1 MVTTPITENGVMF
14 VNLVNTK
21 DMNTNRNQSDLDF
34 SKTMQDVTNRSHT
47 TESVV
52 EPVKTKVENKVVEK
66 KNDKPDIQ
74 NDVSSDKQTT
84 TSQEVEA
91 RQKEVVTESEETPD
105 VITGELKEG
114 VKNSAKEILAKL
126 AEQLEMDEED
136 ILNAMN
142 CLGMTLTDLLN
153 ADDMT
158 TLFVE
163 LSGSDM
169 MSLVTNEELYACIQ
183 DLTSALQETV
193 EELLEEFGIT
203 EDVLKQA
210 CEQIQKE
217 TQSLNVMAP
226 VSFEEKLVDSQVTE
240 EIPESV
246 ITIQK
251 DVPKEVEK
259 KPGVEEQEV
268 VVEDFSDD
276 VEEVEEPAKTGQ
288 ETSQDA
294 NDMEQPDK
302 KSDLESIL
310 HKKEDH
316 SNAHMSQ
323 REYSTVTNDFEVDM
337 TKSILGEEK
346 LYQPDTE
353 NIMKQIMDYMH
364 VKVKEEVTEMEMQLH
379 PASLGTVNLQL
390 TARGG
395 SITAQ
400 FTVQNETVKSAME
413 TQIVQLKEELE
424 SQGVK
429 VEAVEVTLASHGFER
444 NLNEQNRGQSE
455 PNEQNKVKTNRRRI
469 INLNEYDSL
478 EMMEADGDDATR
490 IAMEMMASNGN
501 SLDML
506 A

>member
-1 MVTTPITENGVMF
+1 MVTTPIAENGVMF

-21 DMNTNRNQSDLDF
+21 DMSTNREQGGLDF

-66 KNDKPDIQ
+66 KNDKPEIQ
-74 NDVSSDKQTT
+74 NDVSSDKQTAT
-84 TSQEVEA
+84 PKEVEA
-91 RQKEVVTESEETPD
+91 QQKKVVAGSEEATD
-105 VITGELKEG
+105 AVTGELKEC
-114 VKNSAKEILAKL
+114 VKKSAKEILTML
-126 AEQLEMDEED
+126 SEQLEMDEED
-136 ILNAMN
+136 ILNAMS

-153 ADDMT
+153 ADDVT

-163 LSGSDM
+163 LSGNDM
-169 MSLVTNEELYACIQ
+169 MGLVTNEELYACVQ
-183 DLTSALQETV
+183 ELTAKVQENL
-193 EELLEEFGIT
+193 EGLLEEFGIT
-203 EDVLKQA
+203 EDILKQA

-217 TQSLNVMAP
+217 TQSMNVETSML
-226 VSFEEKLVDSQVTE
+226 FEENPVEPQVAD

-251 DVPKEVEK
+251 DVPKEIEK
-259 KPGVEEQEV
+259 NLDVEEQEAV
-268 VVEDFSDD
+268 TENLSDD
-276 VEEVEEPAKTGQ
+276 VEGVEDTAKTEQ
-288 ETSQDA
+288 ETSQNA
-294 NDMEQPDK
+294 NDMEQSDK
-302 KSDLESIL
+302 KPDLESIS
-310 HKKEDH
+310 HKKEEH
-316 SNAHMSQ
+316 SNAHLPQ
-323 REYSTVTNDFEVDM
+323 GEYSAVSNDFEVNM

-353 NIMKQIMDYMH
+353 NIMKQIMDYMN

-455 PNEQNKVKTNRRRI
+455 QNEQNKVKTNRRRI